1 MVQTLSLAVD
11 FTAITTE
18 LQDMGKRIFDTW
30 IYRKYL
36 VSFIK
41 KYFII
46 VTLYDDHTGLNIE
59 H

>member
-1 MVQTLSLAVD
+1 VVQTLSLTVD
-11 FTAITTE
+11 STAMTTE
-18 LQDMGKRIFDTW
+18 LQDMGKRTFDTW

-36 VSFIK
+36 VSIIK

-46 VTLYDDHTGLNIE
+46 VKLDDNHTGLNIV